1 MERTQIYLTAAQTRE
16 LDRRAK
22 LQGTTRSHLIREA
35 VTGYLGPIQD
45 PVEFKAALDA
55 FAGIA
60 GDRDVMADHRELKR
74 RDRERLRRLWAPRKV
89 ILDEEEIAAREADH
103 R

>member
-22 LQGTTRSHLIREA
+22 VQGTTRSHLIREA

-45 PVEFKAALDA
+45 PVEFKAALEA

-60 GDRDVMADHRELKR
+60 ADRDVMADYRELKFR
-74 RDRERLRRLWAPRKV
+74 NRERLRRLWAPRKV
-89 ILDEEEIAAREADH
+89 ILDEDEIAARDADH